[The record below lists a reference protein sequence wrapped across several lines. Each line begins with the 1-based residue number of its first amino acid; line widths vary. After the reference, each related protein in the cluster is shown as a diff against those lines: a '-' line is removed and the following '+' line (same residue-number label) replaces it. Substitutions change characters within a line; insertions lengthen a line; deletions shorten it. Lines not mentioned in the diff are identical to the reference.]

1 MYTDVSGISFSLAGG
16 GLPGSSVSTEQ
27 LNAAL
32 SRKSTTTARRETSV
46 QSAAQRGAPSPSPRD
61 RLPLRFALSQGA
73 SRNCFDVL

>member
-46 QSAAQRGAPSPSPRD
+46 QSAGLRVRETVSHFRRQRRGI
-61 RLPLRFALSQGA
+61 
-73 SRNCFDVL
+73 VLMCCERAANGT